1 VAVKAWGVSMSLA
14 MALAAC
20 SGNEEPPAIAEGK
33 EHIAC
38 ALGGEQKL
46 AKVCAVERA
55 KGNDGMALIVRHP
68 DGGFRRFVS
77 DTNGTAIAIAAA
89 DGAEQT
95 VALDKGDR
103 ILVTVGQDRYLFP
116 LGKMNDADKP

>member
-1 VAVKAWGVSMSLA
+1 MAVKARGLSMSLA

-20 SGNEEPPAIAEGK
+20 SGNQEPPAIAEGK

-55 KGNDGMALIVRHP
+55 KGDDGMALIVRHP

-77 DTNGTAIAIAAA
+77 DADGTAITAA

-95 VALDKGDR
+95 VALDEGDR

-116 LGKMNDADKP
+116 LGKMNDAGKL